1 MWQPQS
7 SFLNLKAQIIAID
20 EASFSIFNF
29 ALETCVDM
37 DDVGIFA
44 PLYSNP
50 QQREVIDRVSM
61 MNFEYPFKTV
71 LRPWEGWPRY
81 VRFADSKWLA

>member
-1 MWQPQS
+1 MFIEIVIVKLQL
-7 SFLNLKAQIIAID
+7 FY
-20 EASFSIFNF
+20 F
-29 ALETCVDM
+29 ALDM

-50 QQREVIDRVSM
+50 QHCEVIDRVSM